1 MHKILCVIALV
12 LFGLIT
18 SKIEAQIKVN
28 EQLTIENAVNK
39 AIENNPELKRLVKS
53 IEANKAI
60 KLQSGLISNPEFGL
74 EVENI
79 FGNKDFNGFSGS
91 EITASLSQ
99 NILLAGKISKLENV
113 AEMDI
118 SLAEWDYE
126 SKRLEVIADI
136 RKAFTN
142 ALITKKL
149 IDKNNELLKT
159 SARLITNLKNRAL
172 AGKISPAEVSRSEII
187 LNSVKIDLNKLQ
199 NEYDSAIFELTSL
212 INDPS
217 IIIGS
222 LHGELQNYRS
232 LPDFDSL
239 YSKLSNNPNL
249 KRFESEYDKQKAV
262 ITYEES
268 KAIPDLT
275 VSLGIKR
282 LFEVDANTFVLG
294 ASMPIPVFDRN
305 EGSIKEAEIR
315 LDEKIEEKE
324 TVKNRFSLQLNLLY
338 RRFEMNMKILNTLQN
353 ESIPNA
359 EESFKIIMEGNLV
372 GRFTILDVIDAQRT
386 LFEIQNQYLNTLGEI
401 HKVVIEIEYL
411 TVDKI
416 N

>member
-1 MHKILCVIALV
+1 MHKIMCVIVLV

-18 SKIEAQIKVN
+18 SRIEAQIKVN
-28 EQLTIENAVNK
+28 EQLTIENAVNI
-39 AIENNPELKRLVKS
+39 AIKNNPELKRLVKS
-53 IEANKAI
+53 VEANKAI

-113 AEMDI
+113 AKMDI
-118 SLAEWDYE
+118 LLAEWDYE

-142 ALITKKL
+142 ALVTQKL

-159 SARLITNLKNRAL
+159 SESFITNLKNRAL

-217 IIIGS
+217 INIGS
-222 LHGELQNYRS
+222 LKGELQNNTK

-249 KRFESEYDKQKAV
+249 KRYESEYSKQKAV
-262 ITYEES
+262 ITFEES
-268 KAIPDLT
+268 KATPDLT
-275 VSLGIKR
+275 VSLGFKR

-294 ASMPIPVFDRN
+294 VSMPIPVFDRN
-305 EGSIKEAEIR
+305 QGSIKEAEIR
-315 LDEKIEEKE
+315 LDEKIKE
-324 TVKNRFSLQLNLLY
+324 NEIVINRFSLQLNLLY
-338 RRFEMNMKILNTLQN
+338 KRYEMLMRILNTLQN

-372 GRFTILDVIDAQRT
+372 GRFTILDVIDVQRT

-401 HKVVIEIEYL
+401 HKVVIEIECL
-411 TVDKI
+411 TVYKI